1 DEAAG
6 KKTKCPKCGATVTLP
21 AAHGEP
27 IYEAEPLADAGAP
40 GGGVDPYAVENPYQ
54 APQPAG
60 PGSDEQRRPCPV
72 CGEMILA
79 NAAKCRFCGEVF
91 DPALKK
97 AKKAKA
103 SDAEMSTGDWVVA
116 VLCSGIGCIA
126 GIVWMIQG
134 KPKGAKMFGISL
146 LFVVLWNIISF
157 AIQSVNK

>member
-1 DEAAG
+1 RGGSSRPATRSCWARPSWNSRSATPVDRGPSSVVRPCPAPPRPTPFPTALERFPMIRVECPSCGTPLRGPDEAAG

-72 CGEMILA
+72 CGE
-79 NAAKCRFCGEVF
+79 
-91 DPALKK
+91 
-97 AKKAKA
+97 
-103 SDAEMSTGDWVVA
+103 
-116 VLCSGIGCIA
+116 
-126 GIVWMIQG
+126 
-134 KPKGAKMFGISL
+134 
-146 LFVVLWNIISF
+146 
-157 AIQSVNK
+157 